1 MSNLN
6 LPEGTKLF
14 INESLCPY
22 YKGFWVIC
30 RKLWNR
36 KRIHSFFI
44 AISILKFCFEEYGP
58 VNLCICRIYKISFLM
73 LILMQH
79 KFHFRL
85 TLYSVTSLCLLI
97 QVIWVLPSS
106 FVLKGRGKFL
116 IRLQA
121 NTGCWCWS
129 EANTVLLQQH
139 WYCSMAFLTLLQFL
153 VLSGL

>member
-1 MSNLN
+1 MSNLD

-22 YKGFWVIC
+22 YKEFWVIC

-44 AISILKFCFEEYGP
+44 AISMLKFCFDEYGP
-58 VNLCICRIYKISFLM
+58 VNFICRIYKISFVM
-73 LILMQH
+73 LILMH
-79 KFHFRL
+79 YKFRFRL
-85 TLYSVTSLCLLI
+85 TLYSVTSLYLLI
-97 QVIWVLPSS
+97 QVIRVLPSS

-121 NTGCWCWS
+121 NTGCWC
-129 EANTVLLQQH
+129 
-139 WYCSMAFLTLLQFL
+139 
-153 VLSGL
+153 